1 MLRRLK
7 YSPGCITLLVWVLC
21 CPHCVPL
28 STEQSPDSLAWHL
41 SLYNLTVSCCSPN
54 CSMFQAG
61 CAPCHCPSPVCALF
75 PLGPHRVPS
84 LSSPSVTVLPSFK
97 AFLLPILQPVIHL
110 FLFVWVLWHFL
121 HIDSCFIIHDLC
133 FSFSFHRRAHVD
145 VNSASGML
153 CHSTEQGAS
162 PGYNP

>member
-1 MLRRLK
+1 MLSRLK

-97 AFLLPILQPVIHL
+97 AFLLPILQPVIPL